1 MIETD
6 NMLTKALE
14 QALETM
20 AFLTVMPLEDDIAA
34 PEKPVLGE
42 ISFTGP
48 KSGTIQIL
56 AGLDFGKI
64 LAKNIGALTE
74 ADDESCYD
82 ALKELTNVT
91 CGLLLPMLESSQADV
106 FDLTVPAIKNGDG
119 LPSSPAGGQGWDE
132 FVEQQGSCVLN
143 IEGYL
148 VATRLTMKD

>member
-1 MIETD
+1 
-6 NMLTKALE
+6 
-14 QALETM
+14 
-20 AFLTVMPLEDDIAA
+20 MPPEEDMSA
-34 PEKPVLGE
+34 PEKTILAE

-48 KSGTIQIL
+48 KNGTIQIL

-82 ALKELTNVT
+82 ALKELTDVT

-132 FVEQQGSCVLN
+132 FVEQPGSCVLN

-148 VATRLTMKD
+148 VATRLIMKD